1 MADEK
6 KVKIDIP
13 SVEEA
18 GQKLGQ
24 SIGKSINKGVEEAA
38 TNLNSSELRK
48 KLNETFSLRGLKE
61 NLVGSVKEGLAGTDK
76 AKAKQADMSKI
87 LAKNAQLS
95 KSFTKSI
102 TSGASKGEILQKGL
116 ALAGNN
122 IKGMVANI
130 NPYVAAFT
138 VAVKLTQQ
146 FLKDF
151 QATLETSKKF
161 VGQNSLFTDKA
172 TMQMM
177 QRTGQSATGAQ
188 GTNRALDRLGI
199 SFDDIQSGR
208 VTQAQ
213 MRAFEELRRM
223 ETARLEEI
231 AAVGGPVFEAMQRG
245 ALAMATT
252 KQIIDDTVTMAF
264 ARSKGVLEFSRQLE
278 GVFTNIGTMVWAAA
292 DILAPIVTAISG
304 VLSIVM
310 GVVNLVVKNISAL
323 VQVVAPIFSAINE
336 VLNVVME
343 LVGSVFEVLNRISDA
358 VIKPIIKIGQLVMK
372 TIVTPV
378 RIMAKMA
385 SAWIEA
391 AFTAIEPI
399 IQIFEIVFD
408 IFSNL
413 IPVFD
418 ALEMLS
424 PILDIITTGIKWI
437 GEGIAWLL
445 RRILEGAAWL
455 QNKIFDFIDWA
466 INLIPEAVHNM
477 INFIIGLL
485 NKIPGVNISD
495 LGDYQKIS
503 VGSAIDNLGL
513 SYDAILDRMS
523 GDTINYNYGAT
534 SPSTTDSNANVNLF
548 ANMYT
553 LVND

>member
-6 KVKIDIP
+6 KLKVDIG
-13 SVEEA
+13 SIEEA

-24 SIGKSINKGVEEAA
+24 SIGKGINKGVENEAN
-38 TNLNSSELRK
+38 NLNSSELRK

-61 NLVGSVKEGLAGTDK
+61 NLVGSIKEGVAGTEK
-76 AKAKQADMSKI
+76 AKSKQAAMSKI
-87 LAKNAQLS
+87 LSQNAKLS
-95 KSFTKSI
+95 KAFTGAIS
-102 TSGASKGEILQKGL
+102 SGASKGEILQKGL
-116 ALAGNN
+116 ALAAGN

-138 VAVKLTQQ
+138 VAVKLSQA
-146 FLKDF
+146 FLKAF
-151 QATLETSKKF
+151 QSTLETSRKF
-161 VGQNSLFTDKA
+161 VGQNSLFTDQA

-213 MRAFEELRRM
+213 MRAFEELRKM

-231 AAVGGPVFEAMQRG
+231 AEVGGPVFEAMQRS

-264 ARSKGVLEFSRQLE
+264 AKSKGVLEFARQLE
-278 GVFTNIGTMVWAAA
+278 GLATNIGTMVWAAA
-292 DILAPIVTAISG
+292 DILAPIITAVSG
-304 VLSIVM
+304 VLSIIM
-310 GVVNLVVKNISAL
+310 GVVNLVVKYVSAI
-323 VQVVAPIFSAINE
+323 VQVVAPAFNAVNE
-336 VLNVVME
+336 ILNVIME
-343 LVGSVFEVLNRISDA
+343 LVGSVFAVLNRISDA
-358 VIKPIIKIGQLVMK
+358 VIKPFMKIGQLVIK
-372 TIVTPV
+372 TIITPV
-378 RIMAKMA
+378 RMMAAMA

-408 IFSNL
+408 VISNM

-418 ALEMLS
+418 AFEALS
-424 PILDIITTGIKWI
+424 PILDIITMSIKWI
-437 GEGIAWLL
+437 GDGIAWLL
-445 RRILEGAAWL
+445 RKIMEGMAWL
-455 QNKIFDFIDWA
+455 QSKIFDFIDWA

-477 INFIIGLL
+477 VNYVIGLL
-485 NKIPGVNISD
+485 NKIPGVNMSD
-495 LGDYQKIS
+495 LGDYQGIS
-503 VGSAIDNLGL
+503 VGNALDNLGL
-513 SYDAILDRMS
+513 SYDSMLDKMS
-523 GDTINYNYGAT
+523 GDTINYNYGST
-534 SPSTTDSNANVNLF
+534 STSGPSANANVNLF